1 MRPVDSFQIST
12 VDQAIT
18 DAAGGFLVASQGRG
32 TGLLVIAHG
41 VAYGF
46 TYPEG
51 GEAEVKSFVAGLFGL
66 FHDPAIEAEWKE
78 KVDSLTPMST
88 ETKTLLD
95 GLIEFMPMRPLC
107 FVPKSELTIALSK
120 VVH

>member
-1 MRPVDSFQIST
+1 MRPVDSFQIVT
-12 VDQAIT
+12 VDQAIA
-18 DAAGGFLVASQGRG
+18 DAAGGFVVATQGRG

-51 GEAEVKSFVAGLFGL
+51 DTEDVKSFVAGLFGL

-88 ETKTLLD
+88 ETKALLD

-107 FVPKSELTIALSK
+107 FVPKSELTIAMSK

>member
-1 MRPVDSFQIST
+1 MRPVDSFQIVT

-41 VAYGF
+41 IAYGF
-46 TYPEG
+46 TFPEG
-51 GEAEVKSFVAGLFGL
+51 DEAEVKAFVAGLFGL
-66 FHDPAIEAEWKE
+66 FHDPALDAEWKE
-78 KVDSLTPMST
+78 KVGGLTPMST
-88 ETKTLLD
+88 ETKVLLD
-95 GLIEFMPMRPLC
+95 SLIEFMPMRPLC
-107 FVPKSELTIALSK
+107 FVPKSDLDIALSK